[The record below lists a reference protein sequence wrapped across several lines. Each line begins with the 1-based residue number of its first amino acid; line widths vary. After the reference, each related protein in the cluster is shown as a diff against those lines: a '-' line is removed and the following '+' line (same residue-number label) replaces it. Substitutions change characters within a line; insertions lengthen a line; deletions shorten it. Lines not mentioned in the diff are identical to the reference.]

1 MPTVL
6 TPWNDNFSIFL
17 KVIVGT
23 QTHQEHAGQFWIEVI
38 VDVQIAVLQ
47 QVNVLLHHKGVIRVC
62 KPIFHHCSLQIVGVM
77 EPQNQTV
84 TTLFIFYE
92 QYTT

>member
-1 MPTVL
+1 MSTVL

-62 KPIFHHCSLQIVGVM
+62 KPTFHHCSLQIVGVM

>member
-6 TPWNDNFSIFL
+6 TPWNDNFSILL

-47 QVNVLLHHKGVIRVC
+47 LVDVLLHHKGVIRVC
-62 KPIFHHCSLQIVGVM
+62 QPTFHHCSLQIVGVM
-77 EPQNQTV
+77 EPQNHTV

>member
-1 MPTVL
+1 MSTVL
-6 TPWNDNFSIFL
+6 TPWNDNFNIL
-17 KVIVGT
+17 LTVIVRA
-23 QTHQEHAGQFWIEVI
+23 QAHQEHAGQFWIEVI

-47 QVNVLLHHKGVIRVC
+47 QVDVLLHHKGVIRVC
-62 KPIFHHCSLQIVGVM
+62 KPTFHHCSLQIVGVM